1 MLRGLYTA
9 AGAMI
14 NQRQR
19 MDVLTNNLA
28 NLETPGFKK
37 DYVSSRSFNDV
48 LIYSMNNP
56 DSKVR
61 TVGPLSYGSHLDE
74 VTTSFAQGAPEQ
86 TGQNTDLALMGD
98 GFFVVETAAGLRY
111 TRAGNFQVNV
121 AGYLCTADGNYV
133 RNTAGGRVYVGSQ
146 DFSVTADGTVSSAYG
161 TSRLQIV
168 NFADPKMLQKAGS
181 NLYSSTA
188 APTTSTATVAQGSL
202 EMSNVDM
209 AQETVNMIEVQR
221 NYEINQ
227 RIVNM
232 FNDSLQKTVNE
243 VGKV

>member
-28 NLETPGFKK
+28 NLETPGYKK
-37 DYVSSRSFNDV
+37 DYVSSRSFDDV
-48 LIYSMNNP
+48 LVYSMNNP
-56 DSKVR
+56 DSKVY
-61 TVGPLSYGSHLDE
+61 TVGPLTYGSHLDE
-74 VTTSFAQGAPEQ
+74 VTTSFAQGTPEQ
-86 TGQNTDLALMGD
+86 TDQNTDLALLGD

-133 RNTAGGRVYVGSQ
+133 RSTAGGRVYVGGTNFTVAS
-146 DFSVTADGTVSSAYG
+146 DGTVTSAYG
-161 TSRLQIV
+161 SSRLQIV
-168 NFADPKMLQKAGS
+168 SFADAKTLQKAGG
-181 NLYSSTA
+181 NLYSSTV
-188 APTTSTATVAQGSL
+188 APTASTASVLQGSL
-202 EMSNVDM
+202 EVSNVDM
-209 AQETVNMIEVQR
+209 AQEVVNMIEVQR